1 MFCCREQGN
10 KDGEGGTQKEVE
22 AGQASNKVETGGAE
36 GKGGGGAQN
45 TSGMDEEQAAGASSI
60 LR

>member
-10 KDGEGGTQKEVE
+10 KEGEGGTQKEGEVDE
-22 AGQASNKVETGGAE
+22 ASNKVETGGAE

-45 TSGMDEEQAAGASSI
+45 TSGRDEERAAWASSI
-60 LR
+60 PR